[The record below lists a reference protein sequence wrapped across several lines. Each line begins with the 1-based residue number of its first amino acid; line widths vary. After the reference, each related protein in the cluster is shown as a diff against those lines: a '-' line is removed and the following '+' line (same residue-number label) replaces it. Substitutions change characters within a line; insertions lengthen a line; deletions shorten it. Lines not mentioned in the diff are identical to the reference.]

1 MPERRDLEQMVG
13 RGGLEPPTS
22 ALDRGHRC
30 ASETDNRRWV
40 HRCSGE
46 LSGVLSFDNVF
57 LGYVPFRS
65 CTTAA
70 KPNNFGQL
78 AVLGVSDVAYAG
90 PQT

>member
-1 MPERRDLEQMVG
+1 M
-13 RGGLEPPTS
+13 
-22 ALDRGHRC
+22 
-30 ASETDNRRWV
+30 
-40 HRCSGE
+40 
-46 LSGVLSFDNVF
+46 LSFDNVF

-65 CTTAA
+65 RTTAA

>member
-1 MPERRDLEQMVG
+1 M
-13 RGGLEPPTS
+13 
-22 ALDRGHRC
+22 
-30 ASETDNRRWV
+30 
-40 HRCSGE
+40 
-46 LSGVLSFDNVF
+46 LSFDNVF
-57 LGYVPFRS
+57 LGYVLFRS